1 MHLGIVSDWKKP
13 YYKRK
18 MQRMISNRGILIY
31 SSGKGKGIEVR
42 QKKMSTNAFAAKRFH
57 KVLKSSAL
65 HSGSWKST

>member
-31 SSGKGKGIEVR
+31 SSGQGKGIEQNVF
-42 QKKMSTNAFAAKRFH
+42 T
-57 KVLKSSAL
+57 KSSSRQL
-65 HSGSWKST
+65 HILVLGNQPSFRTFFFSDH

>member
-18 MQRMISNRGILIY
+18 MQRMISNYKRGILIY
-31 SSGKGKGIEVR
+31 IFGQGKGIEIK

-57 KVLKSSAL
+57 KVLKSSASR
-65 HSGSWKST
+65 SGS